1 MTFKVEAGK
10 RYVRRDG
17 SVMGKPL
24 EKINSDCITFMAEY
38 PFFDSETGTYY
49 KESGHALKYGEA
61 SFDLV
66 SLYEAPDLTK
76 PLRIRRDAIHHKYSG
91 ERFYYSG
98 VNDPNDGRLAGY
110 VLDVSGSPLGKF
122 MKPEELENIPPEP
135 EKHVRLVYVDSA
147 GLPLMVPEGNYIA
160 LQEWCAKVLI
170 WRDENGKT
178 KVEVCDD

>member
-10 RYVRRDG
+10 LYVRRDG

-61 SFDLV
+61 PFDLV

-98 VNDPNDGRLAGY
+98 VNDPNGYLAGF
-110 VLDVSGSPLGKF
+110 VLDCDGNPWTRL
-122 MKPEELENIPPEP
+122 MKPDDLENIPPEP
-135 EKHVRLVYVDSA
+135 VKHVYYLCFNEADKGASLYA
-147 GLPLMVPEGNYIA
+147 HNNYSPNFKPSM
-160 LQEWCAKVLI
+160 AKILI
-170 WRDENGKT
+170 WAEDGKT